1 MTTAW
6 QGVPNSVAL
15 ERAYAGTQTQAGTSA
30 NPTFRLYGKFQL
42 NPRRALADREEYAG
56 TYFADYTPVF
66 GPWEIDGTYDQA
78 LAYEDLAILPRYALQ
93 GGDTPVS
100 DGQATPGYT
109 RTLRPS
115 ADSLNIDAMTV
126 ESGVPG
132 LPFKADTLIFPEFTV
147 SGDVDDSEAAWK
159 WSSPVRARTHDPI
172 ASVTGTAT
180 GGSTTTVVNSG
191 ASYTVNAYQG
201 GYVRMLTGTAG
212 NIGKVRRI
220 ASNTAT
226 TLTLAEAFPSAVVA
240 ADTYEIM
247 GMFTAG
253 ITDRTREIISAP
265 GTKLYLDTS
274 SAIGTTE
281 QKERFISFSVT
292 YQSGITGFKRFM
304 ENTENYSARLDQ
316 GKKRVVGQVRIEFDS
331 LREYTNW
338 RNKTPEKLRIVQEG
352 TVINASPE
360 TRKKAQ
366 IDVYTAYWSE
376 VTADARQ
383 NNLTRTW
390 AFRGFVDTTEGVPFQ
405 LVTKTKLATLP

>member
-15 ERAYAGTQTQAGTSA
+15 ERAYAGTQAQAGVA
-30 NPTFRLYGKFQL
+30 AAPTFRLYGKFQL
-42 NPRRALADREEYAG
+42 NPKRALADREEYAG

-93 GGDTPVS
+93 GGDAPVS
-100 DGQATPGYT
+100 DSESTPGYT
-109 RTLRPS
+109 RTRRPS
-115 ADSLNIDAMTV
+115 ADALNIDAMTI

-132 LPFKADTLIFPEFTV
+132 LPFKADTVIFPEFTI
-147 SGDVDDSEAAWK
+147 SADVDDAEAAWK

-172 ASVTGTAT
+172 PSTTGTAT
-180 GGSTTTVVNSG
+180 GGTTGTVVNSG
-191 ASYTVNAYQG
+191 ASWAVNVYQG

-226 TLTLAEAFPSAVVA
+226 TLTLAEAFPSAVA
-240 ADTYEIM
+240 NADTYEIM

-253 ITDRTREIISAP
+253 IADRTREIIAAP
-265 GTKLYLDTS
+265 GTKLYLDDTLS
-274 SAIGTTE
+274 LGTTE
-281 QKERFISFSVT
+281 QKERFISFSAT

-304 ENTENYSARLDQ
+304 DNVENYSARLDQ
-316 GKKRVVGQVRIEFDS
+316 GKKRIVGQVRVEFDS
-331 LREYTNW
+331 MREYNNW
-338 RNKTPEKLRIVQEG
+338 RAKRPEKLRIVQEG
-352 TVINASPE
+352 SVINASPE
-360 TRKKAQ
+360 TRKKGQ

-376 VTADARQ
+376 VTPDARQ

-390 AFRGFVDTTEGVPFQ
+390 AFRGFVNQSEGVPFE
-405 LVTKTKLATLP
+405 LLSKTALATLP